1 MERCVVGNIVQFW
14 WAEKASEDGGTA
26 IIVEWDAFVGKKPA
40 VIKAT
45 ASTALHK

>member
-26 IIVEWDAFVGKKPA
+26 IIVEWDALGKKPA
-40 VIKAT
+40 AIKAT